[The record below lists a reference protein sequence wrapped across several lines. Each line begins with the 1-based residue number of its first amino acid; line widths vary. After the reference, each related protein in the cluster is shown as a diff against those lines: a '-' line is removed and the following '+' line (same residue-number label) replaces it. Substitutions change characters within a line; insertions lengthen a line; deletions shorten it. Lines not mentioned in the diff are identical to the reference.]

1 MASLA
6 QPRWFARVFS
16 CGFFRP
22 WGRFVFFLD
31 GTDSQTRRRTMGL
44 YDRDYVREE
53 PKGFFLGGDRSM
65 VVNLILINVAIFLVD
80 VVFFGP
86 QHRLSLEWMSVKS
99 DLFEHP
105 WNCWQLLTA
114 GFAHDPNNILHVGL
128 NMFGLWLFGRDI
140 EVIYGKREFLR
151 IYLTMI
157 VVSSLAWVIAAN
169 LLPQRVG
176 PMLGASGAVNGV
188 MVLYV
193 LHYPRRL
200 FYFWGVFPIP
210 AWALCTLMIGQDLL
224 GFNRS
229 MQGERE
235 HVAYAAHLAG
245 AVFAFIYYKTGWNF
259 GRWLP
264 SAPSWKS
271 FSWKGLKGRPKLR
284 VHKPAA
290 REQDL
295 GQEVDHILEKISAQ
309 GESSLTA
316 AERRTL
322 EEASRRYQ
330 QKRR

>member
-1 MASLA
+1 
-6 QPRWFARVFS
+6 
-16 CGFFRP
+16 
-22 WGRFVFFLD
+22 
-31 GTDSQTRRRTMGL
+31 MGL

-65 VVNLILINVAIFLVD
+65 VVNLVLINVAIFLVD

-86 QHRLSLEWMSVKS
+86 RHQLSQWMEVKA

-114 GFAHDPNNILHVGL
+114 GFAHDPTNILHVGL

-151 IYLTMI
+151 VYLTMI
-157 VVSSLAWVIAAN
+157 VVSSLAWLVATN
-169 LLPQRVG
+169 LMGRG
-176 PMLGASGAVNGV
+176 GSMLGASGAVNGV

-200 FYFWGVFPIP
+200 FYFWGVFPVP
-210 AWALCTLMIGQDLL
+210 AWVVCTLMIGQDLL

-229 MQGERE
+229 IQGGRE
-235 HVAYAAHLAG
+235 QVAYAAHLGG

-271 FSWKGLKGRPKLR
+271 LSWKGLKGRPKLR

-295 GQEVDHILEKISAQ
+295 GQEVDRILEKISAQ

>member
-1 MASLA
+1 MVR
-6 QPRWFARVFS
+6 PRYFGQVFSPLGAPRVF
-16 CGFFRP
+16 
-22 WGRFVFFLD
+22 WD

-65 VVNLILINVAIFLVD
+65 VVNLILVNVAIFLVD

-86 QHRLSLEWMSVKS
+86 RHQLSQWMEVKA

-114 GFAHDPNNILHVGL
+114 GFAHDPTNILHVGL

-151 IYLTMI
+151 VYLTMI

-169 LLPQRVG
+169 LQG
-176 PMLGASGAVNGV
+176 QGGSMLGASGAVNGV
-188 MVLYV
+188 IVLYV

-229 MQGERE
+229 MQGEGE

-271 FSWKGLKGRPKLR
+271 LSWKGLKGRPKLR

-295 GQEVDHILEKISAQ
+295 GQEVDRILEKISAQ